1 MSLASDK
8 KAPRPGRREPST
20 LLRRANAMTGRDRQL
35 LLDGALLLAGVLA
48 VVDNALVHWVLGWHR
63 LVEGWSGT
71 LYAEVALSAT
81 GLAMIALALV
91 RLQRRSR
98 G

>member
-1 MSLASDK
+1 
-8 KAPRPGRREPST
+8 
-20 LLRRANAMTGRDRQL
+20 MTGRDRQL

-71 LYAEVALSAT
+71 LYAEVALSFT